1 MDLLIPKRNQARSIQ
16 AMSESPSVLH
26 LTAHFSGRV
35 QGVGFRYTVYQVAKE
50 FEVSGYVQNLADGRV
65 RLEAEGERVEVESF
79 LEAIRDRM
87 DGLIHEV
94 EEVKQTRSAFFSG
107 FSIR

>member
-50 FEVSGYVQNLADGRV
+50 FEVSGYVQNLSDGRV